1 MLFNSYLFLFA
12 FLPVTYVGYYALARI
27 GWVWAKVWL
36 AAASLVFYSAWDLR
50 FLPILLASILFNY
63 AVGYQIAKSAERGA
77 KQRARAWLVLGI
89 VGDLG
94 ALAYFKYVNFF
105 LATVNLVVGTTWS
118 LGEILLPLGI
128 SFFTFTQIAYLVD
141 AYQGKAREYRFAD
154 YALFVTY
161 FPHLIVGPIL
171 HHAQM
176 MPQFNQ
182 AATFV
187 QDRLRFAVGIAIFT
201 VGLFKKVALADR
213 IAIYADTVF
222 NAAAQGAPLTASEA
236 WAGTLAYTLQLYFDF
251 SGYSDMA
258 VGLSL
263 LFGIRMPLNFAA
275 PLQSTSMIEMWQRW
289 HMTLGRFL
297 RDYLYQPIAG
307 FGKNAGKAAVGLI
320 VTMFLGGLW
329 HGAGWTFVVFGL
341 LHGAYLVTNH
351 FWHLWVMRKV
361 RLSRPSA
368 FVYDRTCHLL
378 TFFAWMMGL
387 VIFRS
392 NTMTTATHVFSAM
405 FGGGAV
411 AESAFPHFDLNW
423 HQGIAWLAALLAIAW
438 FGPSMIRMFRP
449 YKPALATMRFDEP
462 PTRFEWRPDWRW
474 AIGLG
479 LLLAASIM
487 MMSRTSVFLYFQF

>member
-12 FLPVTYVGYYALARI
+12 FLPVTYVGYYVLARI

-36 AAASLVFYSAWDLR
+36 AAASLVFYAAWDVR

-77 KQRARAWLVLGI
+77 KHRARAWLVLGI

-105 LATVNLVVGTTWS
+105 LATVNLVAGTAWS

-182 AATFV
+182 PATFV

-307 FGKNAGKAAVGLI
+307 LGKNAGKGRDGAVRHHVPRRPVARRGLDVRRVRAAARRLPGDQSFLAPVGDAERQAGGAERLSLRPDLSPADLLR
-320 VTMFLGGLW
+320 MDDGLGDLSQQHDDHGDARVQRDVRRRGGRGDRVSPLRSQLAPRLGVACGAARVRVVRTVDDT
-329 HGAGWTFVVFGL
+329 HVPSVQAGAGDDAL
-341 LHGAYLVTNH
+341 RGAADSL
-351 FWHLWVMRKV
+351 
-361 RLSRPSA
+361 
-368 FVYDRTCHLL
+368 
-378 TFFAWMMGL
+378 
-387 VIFRS
+387 
-392 NTMTTATHVFSAM
+392 
-405 FGGGAV
+405 
-411 AESAFPHFDLNW
+411 
-423 HQGIAWLAALLAIAW
+423 
-438 FGPSMIRMFRP
+438 
-449 YKPALATMRFDEP
+449 
-462 PTRFEWRPDWRW
+462 
-474 AIGLG
+474 
-479 LLLAASIM
+479 
-487 MMSRTSVFLYFQF
+487 